1 MSTVY
6 IIIYPLENGLT
17 VDQITNLLSKVQKDG
32 EKLFPFAIE
41 QNNSAAFGF
50 IPEHIMDLNEFDE
63 GHFGEFVIEQMDKS
77 FGEEFFTASYSS
89 TINVVFAW

>member
-1 MSTVY
+1 MNTVH

-17 VDQITNLLSKVQKDG
+17 IDQIANLLLNAQKDSEG
-32 EKLFPFAIE
+32 LFPFAIE

-50 IPEHIMDLNEFDE
+50 IPERIMELTEFDE
-63 GHFGEFVIEQMDKS
+63 GRFGEFVLEQMDKN

-89 TINVVFAW
+89 TINVAFAW